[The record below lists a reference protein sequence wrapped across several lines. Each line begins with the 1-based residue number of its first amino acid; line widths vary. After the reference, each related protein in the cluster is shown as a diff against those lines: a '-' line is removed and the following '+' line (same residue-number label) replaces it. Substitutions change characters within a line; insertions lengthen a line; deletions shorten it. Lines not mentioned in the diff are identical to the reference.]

1 MREDLTQRDS
11 RIPLTP
17 LWNPPRRFELTDMV
31 HAHKFD
37 EPIQLRD
44 GRVISCTADARML
57 INSLP
62 ARHCQNPHWLCASE
76 LLLDAEKDRNK
87 EAMANLLAQLGRALK
102 AEGLI

>member
-1 MREDLTQRDS
+1 
-11 RIPLTP
+11 
-17 LWNPPRRFELTDMV
+17 MV
-31 HAHKFD
+31 QVHKFA

-44 GRVISCTADARML
+44 GRVISCTADARTL

-62 ARHCQNPHWLCASE
+62 ARHCRNPHWLSASE

-87 EAMANLLAQLGRALK
+87 EVMANLLAQLGRALK